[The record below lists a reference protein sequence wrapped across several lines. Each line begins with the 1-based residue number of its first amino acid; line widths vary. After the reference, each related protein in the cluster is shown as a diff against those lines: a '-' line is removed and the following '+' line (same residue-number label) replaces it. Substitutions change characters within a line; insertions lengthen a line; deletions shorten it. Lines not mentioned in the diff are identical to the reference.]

1 MLSETADL
9 TEGVNMQTLIKFG
22 SFTPISPRSY
32 AVQRSDLDSEDSGRS
47 ETGVMFRNRIR
58 AGVYKIQVTWRVNRS
73 QLSAIAN
80 AISPDSFSVTFFD
93 PTTAST
99 KTCTMYLI
107 ALSETPQ
114 CFCRKP
120 AFAVGI
126 RSQGGV

>member
-47 ETGVMFRNRIR
+47 ETGKMFRNRIR

-80 AISPDSFSVTFFD
+80 AISPDSFSATFFD
-93 PTTAST
+93 RPQQAQRPARCMPATEAQLWYLTPT
-99 KTCTMYLI
+99 L
-107 ALSETPQ
+107 PQ
-114 CFCRKP
+114 KHC
-120 AFAVGI
+120 GI
-126 RSQGGV
+126 

>member
-58 AGVYKIQVTWRVNRS
+58 AGVYKILVKRLQLQVSGVFRLLRWRSIMR
-73 QLSAIAN
+73 QL
-80 AISPDSFSVTFFD
+80 
-93 PTTAST
+93 
-99 KTCTMYLI
+99 
-107 ALSETPQ
+107 
-114 CFCRKP
+114 
-120 AFAVGI
+120 G
-126 RSQGGV
+126 